1 MRQHKKIYWLLD
13 SLRNSLFQGL
23 ILLILIVLSKVSFAT
38 TAHLEKARDYLQD
51 KNFSA
56 AHEMLNQI
64 SARDQDPKRMALI
77 ETFRGLI
84 YYEQKKY
91 KVAVE
96 HFQKGLSL
104 GTRLSDVSYYY
115 LGLSQMEIKQND
127 EALKSLNNVKQEES
141 TDFLEWKAEYQV
153 GRIYMQQ
160 GKINP
165 ARRILQRIRSKMRNT
180 DTYPEILFAL
190 MNLDLQQNKGNQACY
205 WARELYKKYPTYPP
219 VAEWGLRW
227 EENRVEDKAL
237 SCQNSLSDQQDR
249 IKRLQWMGASEKAF
263 AELKVFEKSKIDK
276 FTKDMAMAE
285 YLVNEG
291 RVSEAFERL
300 LPYYKDKKNKEDYD
314 FISLL
319 AKAASRAGE
328 FHAAIGIYMA
338 AFDHFRGGKQRTSLY
353 RAAFLSYQH
362 KDYDGAVRKFE
373 TLTKKYP
380 YTSLAKQSNWYISWI
395 YYLKGNHKKSHL
407 LLSEALKN
415 KSRIMPNGVSRS
427 KIKYWMAMNKK
438 RMGENEEAQKLF
450 LEISHDEN
458 MGYYSIASIQRL
470 RELIG
475 DRGLASIKYDQASS
489 LRDNWLPHIKQEED
503 SQDIIDRQQTPITKT
518 NATYFTE
525 WDGLPYMQEY
535 LDLNQPTQIFTKVST
550 PEFRKRIE
558 RAKDMG
564 LLGLNELAKWEL
576 YTVEGR
582 TRDQEYLKTLMF
594 EYHRNQVYHR
604 AAYIGTRHFAGA
616 RTHLG
621 LHLGA
626 SLWHFVFPR
635 AFEKEVLS
643 SSQKFN
649 VPAEFVWSIMK
660 AETNFRPDA
669 LSPVGAK
676 GLMQVMTHTGR
687 KVASLMGKTIEGED
701 LFLPAVGIEIGTRYL
716 QRNLKKFKNKIPLA
730 AAAYNGG
737 PHRVHSWLH
746 QFGDLQMDEFIE
758 HIPFL
763 ETRNYVKKVTRYYTL
778 YNLLYNK
785 NADATRWLA
794 ENVDVYPEG
803 TPPTRETW
811 EML

>member
-1 MRQHKKIYWLLD
+1 MHSI
-13 SLRNSLFQGL
+13 RNTRIQGFLF
-23 ILLILIVLSKVSFAT
+23 LILIVLSHMGFAT
-38 TAHLEKARDYLQD
+38 TAQLEKARDYLQD
-51 KNFSA
+51 KDYSK
-56 AHEMLNQI
+56 AHKLINQI
-64 SARDQDPKRMALI
+64 PTRDQDPKRMALI

-91 KVAVE
+91 KAAID
-96 HFQKGLSL
+96 HFRKGLDL

-115 LGLSQMEIKQND
+115 LGLTQLEIKQSD
-127 EALKSLNNVKQEES
+127 EALKSFNNVKQEES
-141 TDFLEWKAEYQV
+141 TDFLKWKAEYQM

-160 GKINP
+160 GQIDS

-180 DTYPEILFAL
+180 EDYPEILFAL
-190 MNLDLQQNKGNQACY
+190 MNLDIQQNNTKQACY
-205 WARELYKKYPTYPP
+205 WARELYKKYPSYPP
-219 VAEWGLRW
+219 IAQWGLRW
-227 EENRVEDKAL
+227 EENKIENKTL

-249 IKRLQWMGASEKAF
+249 IKRLQWMGESEKAF
-263 AELKVFEKSKIDK
+263 AELKVFEKSQVDR

-291 RVSEAFERL
+291 RVKEAFDRL
-300 LPYYKDKKNKEDYD
+300 LPYYKDKNNREDYE

-328 FHAAIGIYMA
+328 FQAAIGIYMS
-338 AFDHFRGGKQRTSLY
+338 AFEHFRGEKKRTSLY

-380 YTSLAKQSNWYISWI
+380 HTSLAKQSNWYIPWI
-395 YYLKGNHKKSHL
+395 YYLKGNHKKSHQ
-407 LLSEALKN
+407 LLSQALKN
-415 KSRIMPNGVSRS
+415 KSRIMPSGVSRS

-438 RMGENEEAQKLF
+438 RMGEPEEAQKLF
-450 LEISHDEN
+450 LEISHDADV
-458 MGYYSIASIQRL
+458 GYYSIASVQRL
-470 RELIG
+470 RGLIG
-475 DRGLASIKYDQASS
+475 NRGLASIKYNQASS
-489 LRDNWLPHIKQEED
+489 LRDNWLPHINQEED
-503 SQDIIDRQQTPITKT
+503 SQDIIDRKQTPITKT
-518 NATYFTE
+518 NAVYFTE
-525 WDGLPYMQEY
+525 WDGLPFMREY
-535 LDLNQPTQIFTKVST
+535 LDLNQPAQIFRKVST
-550 PEFRKRIE
+550 PEFRQRIE

-582 TRDQEYLKTLMF
+582 TKDQEYLRTLMF

-604 AAYIGTRHFAGA
+604 ASYIGTRHFAGA

-643 SSQKFN
+643 NSEKFN

-687 KVASLMGKTIEGED
+687 KVASLMGKTIDGED

-716 QRNLKKFKNKIPLA
+716 KRNLKKFKNKIPLA

-746 QFGDLQMDEFIE
+746 QFGDLEMDEFIE

-785 NADATRWLA
+785 NTDATDWLA

-803 TPPTRETW
+803 APPTSETW
-811 EML
+811 ELL